1 MVNLKKYNVVS
12 KLFVIFLTFF
22 FVVSCSKQNY
32 YVTKIEGKRIPI
44 TEKEYQVP
52 EIENFIKPYREH
64 INKDLDSVLAYC
76 PQTLD
81 KSSGKWQTT
90 IGNLMADVTLMR
102 GNLVFQARE
111 KKNIDICL
119 LNSGGI
125 RSILPKGNVTARNA
139 FEIMPFENSLVI
151 IALKG
156 EQILEMVDYFIAE
169 KKPHPLAGITFAID
183 KDNVAKNILV
193 QGKPIQKETIYYVGT
208 NDYLSNGGDN
218 MDFFKKGIHTVEAN
232 STFVRKGSNTSP
244 TTEKIPYSKQNVETV
259 ISIENSSRNSI
270 EHTLESVLDFIN
282 NRHKDLP
289 SKYKVFKEIFVVCWA
304 GNKK

>member
-90 IGNLMADVTLMR
+90 IGNLMADVSLMR
-102 GNLVFQARE
+102 GNLVFEARE
-111 KKNIDICL
+111 NKKIDICL

-125 RSILPKGNVTARNA
+125 RSILPKGNITARNA
-139 FEIMPFENSLVI
+139 FEIMPFENSMVV

-156 EQILEMVDYFIAE
+156 TQIIEMVDFLIAD
-169 KKPHPLAGITFAID
+169 KKAHPLAGITFTID
-183 KDNVAKNILV
+183 KNNQSKNILV
-193 QGKPIQKETIYYVGT
+193 QGKSLQKDTVYYVGT
-208 NDYLSNGGDN
+208 NDYLSDGGDN
-218 MDFFKKGIHTVEAN
+218 MNFFKKAVQKYDLDYKLRNILIDYFKQVDTIPVINDVRITVE
-232 STFVRKGSNTSP
+232 
-244 TTEKIPYSKQNVETV
+244 
-259 ISIENSSRNSI
+259 
-270 EHTLESVLDFIN
+270 
-282 NRHKDLP
+282 
-289 SKYKVFKEIFVVCWA
+289 
-304 GNKK
+304 